1 MLNFLLMT
9 CLLFEKIYSNKET
22 RKKILNYL
30 TKDDILN
37 LSLCSKTL
45 NSINNQNNYLLLEII
60 NTRRIP

>member
-30 TKDDILN
+30 TKGDIIN
-37 LSLCSKTL
+37 LSLCSKSL